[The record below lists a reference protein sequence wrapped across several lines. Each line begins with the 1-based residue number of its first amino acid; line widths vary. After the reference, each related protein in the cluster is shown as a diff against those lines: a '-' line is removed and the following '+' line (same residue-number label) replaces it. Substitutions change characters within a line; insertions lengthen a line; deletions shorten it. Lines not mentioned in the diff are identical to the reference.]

1 MTQPPNESEVQRNK
15 WSHLNQF
22 ERKYLKQA
30 IQAYDQIML
39 EINDIQQIT
48 NYYQLTVDQ
57 VQRAKNYAFGEGVSL
72 YQFSP
77 DLQMAEAWNRIM
89 LGEGTDIDEM
99 LLRHEV
105 LESELV
111 INQGINQLD
120 AHQIAQAQY
129 PWSILIN
136 QR

>member
-22 ERKYLKQA
+22 ERKYLKQV

-99 LLRHEV
+99 LLRDEV

-111 INQGINQLD
+111 LNQGINQLD

>member
-22 ERKYLKQA
+22 ERKYLKQV

-39 EINDIQQIT
+39 EINDIEPIA
-48 NYYQLTVDQ
+48 NRYQLTVDQ

-77 DLQMAEAWNRIM
+77 DLQMAEAWNRMM
-89 LGEGTDIDEM
+89 LGEGTDIDEV

-120 AHQIAQAQY
+120 AHQLAQAQY
-129 PWSILIN
+129 PWSVLIN

>member
-22 ERKYLKQA
+22 ERKYLKQV

-57 VQRAKNYAFGEGVSL
+57 VQRAK
-72 YQFSP
+72 
-77 DLQMAEAWNRIM
+77 
-89 LGEGTDIDEM
+89 
-99 LLRHEV
+99 
-105 LESELV
+105 
-111 INQGINQLD
+111 
-120 AHQIAQAQY
+120 QAN
-129 PWSILIN
+129 S
-136 QR
+136 

>member
-22 ERKYLKQA
+22 ERKYLKQV

-39 EINDIQQIT
+39 EINDIEPIA
-48 NYYQLTVDQ
+48 NRYQLTVDQ

-77 DLQMAEAWNRIM
+77 DLQMAEAWNRMM
-89 LGEGTDIDEM
+89 LGEGTDIDEV

-120 AHQIAQAQY
+120 AHQLAQAQY

>member
-77 DLQMAEAWNRIM
+77 DLQMAEAWNRMM
-89 LGEGTDIDEM
+89 LGEGTDIDEV
-99 LLRHEV
+99 LLRYEV

-120 AHQIAQAQY
+120 AHQLAQAQY

>member
-22 ERKYLKQA
+22 ERKYLKQV

-39 EINDIQQIT
+39 EINDI
-48 NYYQLTVDQ
+48 
-57 VQRAKNYAFGEGVSL
+57 
-72 YQFSP
+72 
-77 DLQMAEAWNRIM
+77 
-89 LGEGTDIDEM
+89 DEV

-120 AHQIAQAQY
+120 AHQLAQAQY
-129 PWSILIN
+129 PWSVLIN

>member
-1 MTQPPNESEVQRNK
+1 
-15 WSHLNQF
+15 
-22 ERKYLKQA
+22 
-30 IQAYDQIML
+30 ML
-39 EINDIQQIT
+39 RRT
-48 NYYQLTVDQ
+48 ASFRYQLTVDQ

-77 DLQMAEAWNRIM
+77 DLQMAEAWNRMM
-89 LGEGTDIDEM
+89 LGEGTDIDEV

-120 AHQIAQAQY
+120 AHQLAQAQY
-129 PWSILIN
+129 PWSVLIN

>member
-99 LLRHEV
+99 LLRDEV

-111 INQGINQLD
+111 LNQGINQLD

>member
-1 MTQPPNESEVQRNK
+1 MTQPPNESEIQRKK

-77 DLQMAEAWNRIM
+77 DLQMAEAWNRMM
-89 LGEGTDIDEM
+89 LGEGTDIDEV

-120 AHQIAQAQY
+120 AHQLAQAQY
-129 PWSILIN
+129 PWSVLIN

>member
-22 ERKYLKQA
+22 ERKYLKEA

-39 EINDIQQIT
+39 EINDVELIS
-48 NYYQLTVDQ
+48 NRYQLTVDE
-57 VQRAKNYAFGEGVSL
+57 VQRAKNYAFGEGVFL

-77 DLQMAEAWNRIM
+77 DLEIAEAWNRMM
-89 LGEGTDIDEM
+89 LGEGTDIDEV

-120 AHQIAQAQY
+120 AHLLAQAQY
-129 PWSILIN
+129 PWSLLIN